1 MAVTVTLDLKTRL
14 DACWELGRTGR
25 SPEALVEARTLLIE
39 ARQTGN
45 EDAIAFALT
54 CIAWTSLQLGYAD
67 EGIDCAIEA
76 KSIFARLGIDW
87 GLALSSAVYS
97 WIMLELGL
105 SDLGFDEASLAL
117 EVADRTDDLS
127 LRAFVM
133 GCKGMTLMMCRQD
146 QLASPILEDA
156 LELADRAGD
165 PCTIAL
171 NQINIGYSLVSQAEA
186 AESEGDNELGRR
198 LRERSAMVNDRAIE
212 MARGYGDLW
221 NLRIALCNGA
231 EFYLLLGEVATA
243 EAYLDQ
249 WDRLGGEA
257 GLRERIHYLYTRGEF
272 LTHMGRLDQALEVC
286 REAASLAETSAQLD
300 HKANTLRRL
309 SEVEAAMGD
318 HHSALEHHRAF
329 HDTFVRQMGD
339 LTRRRALIVEM
350 QLQNQRL
357 LAQTVRLEAEAH
369 QDALTG
375 LSNRRAFN
383 AAFEAL
389 HGKLFSLA
397 ILDLD
402 HFKLVNDRY
411 SHIVGDAVLTRTGML
426 LRTWHQNMQAY
437 RLGGEE
443 FALILPDV
451 NVAQAVPIFD
461 ALREALTRAHWSD
474 LGRDLFV
481 SASIGV
487 VDSVEISGRSMLE
500 IADKR
505 LYAAKDRGR
514 NCVMGPDDRLLPR
527 RARA

>member
-1 MAVTVTLDLKTRL
+1 M
-14 DACWELGRTGR
+14 GRTGR
-25 SPEALVEARTLLIE
+25 SPEALVEARALLIE
-39 ARQTGN
+39 ARHADDEG
-45 EDAIAFALT
+45 AIAFALT
-54 CIAWTSLQLGYAD
+54 CTAWASLQLGHAD

-76 KSIFARLGIDW
+76 KTIFASLGIDW
-87 GLALSSAVYS
+87 GLALSGAVYS

-117 EVADRTDDLS
+117 EIADRTEDLS

-156 LELADRAGD
+156 LELAERAGD

-171 NQINIGYSLVSQAEA
+171 TLINIGYSLVSQAEA
-186 AESEGDNELGRR
+186 AESEGDEDLGRR
-198 LRERSAMVNDRAIE
+198 LRERAAMVNDRAID
-212 MARGYGDLW
+212 MARGYRDLW

-231 EFYLLLGEVATA
+231 EFYLLLGDVSTA

-249 WDRLGGEA
+249 WESLNGEA
-257 GLRERIHYLYTRGEF
+257 GLRERIHYLYTRGEV
-272 LTHMGRLDQALEVC
+272 LTRSGRLDQALEVC
-286 REAASLAETSAQLD
+286 REAAMLAETSAQLD

-309 SEVEAAMGD
+309 SDVEAELGD
-318 HHSALEHHRAF
+318 HRSALEHHRAF
-329 HDTFVRQMGD
+329 HETFVRQMGD
-339 LTRRRALIVEM
+339 LTRRRAVIVEM

-357 LAQTVRLEAEAH
+357 RAQTVRLEAEAH

-375 LSNRRAFN
+375 LLNRRAFN

-411 SHIVGDAVLTRTGML
+411 SHIVGDAVLTRTGTL
-426 LRTWHQNMQAY
+426 LQTWHQDMQAF

-443 FALILPDV
+443 FALILSDMS
-451 NVAQAVPIFD
+451 VAQALPVFD
-461 ALREALTRAHWSD
+461 ALREALGRAHWSD

-487 VDSVEISGRSMLE
+487 VDSIETSGRSMIE
-500 IADKR
+500 VADKR

-514 NCVMGPDDRLLPR
+514 NCVVGPNDQALPY